1 MHGRV
6 GASYF
11 SVRASV
17 TDDGNGNHH
26 IVIVIKKWAR
36 LSPFAEAGAD
46 TCFLKARNGTCGFC
60 LLLGISEGRQLI
72 VSLASERAEGQNLS
86 LKVVI
91 FVPRFSRGLKGLQLA
106 DVTR

>member
-46 TCFLKARNGTCGFC
+46 TCFLKARNGTCG
-60 LLLGISEGRQLI
+60 
-72 VSLASERAEGQNLS
+72 RAEGQNLS